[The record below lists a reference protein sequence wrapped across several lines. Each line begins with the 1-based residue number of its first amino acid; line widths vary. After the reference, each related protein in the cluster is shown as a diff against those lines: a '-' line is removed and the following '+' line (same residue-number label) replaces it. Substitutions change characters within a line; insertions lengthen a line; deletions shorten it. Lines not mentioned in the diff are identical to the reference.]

1 MSDKQPGGRVSR
13 RRFFQQGSIAA
24 MSLGTLGA
32 FQASPVGAQAP
43 SPGQTAVASEFAF
56 GDGLKRIRAAKK
68 VVFAMSGSP
77 IPPQYYHDPKTNQ
90 PAGYDVEIAKMIAA
104 DLEVEPAY
112 EEAVVAARIIGL
124 QAGKY
129 DIVLGGTA
137 NKPSRALSVVFTR
150 GYIPYDQVLLVRANS
165 PVKTPEDLNNS
176 KYTITCQLGATA
188 EYRARELFPKATIK
202 PLQINE
208 AMLEVAAGRADADLV
223 ELYLAG
229 PFSKN
234 HPTTKLLGGLQK
246 PLVTATEFGC
256 LVCRPTDVALR
267 DWLDNWIYW
276 YDSHGQ
282 LPALY
287 NRIMGPSVR
296 GEAAAK

>member
-1 MSDKQPGGRVSR
+1 MASDSQPPRGRVSR
-13 RRFFQQGSIAA
+13 RRLFRQGSLAA
-24 MSLGTLGA
+24 VSVGALGA
-32 FQASPVGAQAP
+32 FRAAPERVLAQAP
-43 SPGQTAVASEFAF
+43 GQVAVASEFAF

-68 VVFAMSGSP
+68 IVFAMSGSS
-77 IPPQYYHDPKTNQ
+77 IAPQYYHDPKTNQ
-90 PAGYDVEIAKMIAA
+90 PAGYDVEVAKMIAA

-129 DIVLGGTA
+129 DVVLGGTA

-165 PVKTPEDLNNS
+165 PIKAVEELNNP
-176 KYTITCQLGATA
+176 KYTITCQIGATA
-188 EYRARELFPKATIK
+188 EYRARELFPKAKIK

-229 PFSKN
+229 PFAKN
-234 HPTTKLLGGLQK
+234 HPTTKLLGGPQK
-246 PLVTATEFGC
+246 PAVTATEFGC
-256 LVCRPTDVALR
+256 MVCKPTDVALR

-296 GEAAAK
+296 G

>member
-1 MSDKQPGGRVSR
+1 MASNKQPGSRVSR
-13 RRFFQQGSIAA
+13 RRFFQQGSLAA
-24 MSLGTLGA
+24 MSAGVFGA
-32 FQASPVGAQAP
+32 LQASPMSAWAQ
-43 SPGQTAVASEFAF
+43 SPQVAVASEFAF

-68 VVFAMSGSP
+68 VTFAMSGSS

-90 PAGYDVEIAKMIAA
+90 PAGYDVEIAKLIAA
-104 DLEVEPAY
+104 DLEVEPIY

-150 GYIPYDQVLLVRANS
+150 GYIPYDQVLLVKKTS
-165 PVKTPEDLNNS
+165 PIKTIDELNNS
-176 KYTITCQLGATA
+176 KYTITCQIGATA

-223 ELYLAG
+223 EQYLAG

-234 HPTTKLLGGLQK
+234 HPTTKLLGGLDK

-256 LVCRPTDVALR
+256 MVCRSTDIALR
-267 DWLDNWIYW
+267 DWLDNWVYW

-287 NRIMGPSVR
+287 TKVMGPALR
-296 GEAAAK
+296 GESKR